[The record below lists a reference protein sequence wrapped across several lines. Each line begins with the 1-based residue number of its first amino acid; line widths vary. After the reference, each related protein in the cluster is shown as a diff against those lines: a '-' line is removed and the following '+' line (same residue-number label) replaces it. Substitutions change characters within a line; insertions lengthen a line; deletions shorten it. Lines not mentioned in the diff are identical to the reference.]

1 MSQMSRHQCLVYEGS
16 PSGHLP
22 ALVRAI
28 RDKLKDNY
36 RCLYLNSPPMV
47 AGVRSYL
54 FAGGIDVPKEIMKG
68 SLVLSSEQGHLKNGR
83 FDIDRMLEMLSG
95 AVNQALNEG
104 YRGLLGTGDMSWEF
118 GPEKDFSKLVE
129 YERRLE
135 DLFQEHPTLFG
146 ICQYHTDTLP
156 PETAQAGVLTHKSFF
171 LNETLSRLSSHHFP
185 AELTTPSSI

>member
-1 MSQMSRHQCLVYEGS
+1 MSEMSRHQCLVYEGS

-22 ALVRAI
+22 ALVAAI

-83 FDIDRMLEMLSG
+83 FDIDRMLEMLSV
-95 AVNQALNEG
+95 AVNQAMNEG
-104 YRGLLGTGDMSWEF
+104 YDGLLGTGDMSWEF

-135 DLFQEHPTLFG
+135 ELFEKHPTLFG
-146 ICQYHTDTLP
+146 ICQYHTDTLTR
-156 PETAQAGVLTHKSFF
+156 ETVQAGILSHKTIF
-171 LNETLSRLSSHHFP
+171 LNETLSRLNSHSSSEF
-185 AELTTPSSI
+185 LT